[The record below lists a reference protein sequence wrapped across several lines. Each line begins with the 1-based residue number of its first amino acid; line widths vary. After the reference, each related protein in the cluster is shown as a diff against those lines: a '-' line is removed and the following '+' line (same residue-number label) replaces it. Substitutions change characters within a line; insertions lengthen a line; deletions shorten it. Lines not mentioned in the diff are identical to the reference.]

1 MTFYDDREAVLTELL
16 VVQNKKISWL
26 ARRVGISRQTLT
38 DYLRR
43 RTKSVR
49 PELMRDICGELGM
62 QKVFWLQSMT
72 ELREADP
79 HDITTG

>member
-26 ARRVGISRQTLT
+26 ARKVGISRQTLT

-43 RTKSVR
+43 RTKSPK
-49 PELMRDICGELGM
+49 PELMRDICEELGM
-62 QKVFWLQSMT
+62 QKVFWLASMDHID
-72 ELREADP
+72 ENNV
-79 HDITTG
+79 

>member
-43 RTKSVR
+43 RTKSTR
-49 PELMRDICGELGM
+49 PELMRDICEELGM
-62 QKVFWLQSMT
+62 QKVFWLASMA
-72 ELREADP
+72 EVDSY
-79 HDITTG
+79 G

>member
-43 RTKSVR
+43 RTKSTR
-49 PELMRDICGELGM
+49 PELMKDICGELGM
-62 QKVFWLQSMT
+62 QKVFWLASMDHID
-72 ELREADP
+72 ENNV
-79 HDITTG
+79 